1 MIKKKMWEI
10 IDFFLDKL
18 DKRKK
23 IKYWESLI
31 SNPNVKIDAS
41 FMPFFQ
47 NNIFLLDKSSKIFI
61 KKGVNTRKHCNFL
74 VWNNAELVISE
85 NVFFNNYCSINCLER
100 IEIGE
105 NTFFDEAVKL
115 YDHNHLISKNE
126 LLTISKDKFTT
137 APITIGKNCW
147 IAINVTILKGVTI
160 GDNVVIGA
168 GCVIYKSVPSNT
180 IVKNNQPLTLES
192 IQ

>member
-74 VWNNAELVISE
+74 VWNNAELAISE

-115 YDHNHLISKNE
+115 YDHNHLIPKNE

-147 IAINVTILKGVTI
+147 IASNVTILKGVTI
-160 GDNVVIGA
+160 GEGAIVAAGSVVTKTIAPYTLVAGNPARFIKNV
-168 GCVIYKSVPSNT
+168 
-180 IVKNNQPLTLES
+180 E
-192 IQ
+192 